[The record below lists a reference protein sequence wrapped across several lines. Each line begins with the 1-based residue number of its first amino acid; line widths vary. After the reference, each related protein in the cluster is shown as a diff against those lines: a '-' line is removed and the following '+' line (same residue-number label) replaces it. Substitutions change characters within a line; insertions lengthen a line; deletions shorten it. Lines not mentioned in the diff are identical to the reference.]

1 MAAVITTL
9 DQHNDQQQQIVEV
22 DSARRRAETVHAL
35 SSRPQLNIDD
45 VDDDETFN
53 KKPTRLAWS
62 NCSGTAAVNLRLLVL
77 LSGISC
83 CAVPKLRQP
92 FDDSF
97 GSRTSCFFSIFKTKL
112 HLASGCSSRTT
123 WWLNGSIRLT
133 GMSQNSV
140 STTVIR
146 RMQQAHLPAASSLA
160 AASDK
165 YWPNEI
171 SRTKSIRVGTK

>member
-83 CAVPKLRQP
+83 CAVPKLRHLTIRSAP
-92 FDDSF
+92 GLLVSF
-97 GSRTSCFFSIFKTKL
+97 PYSRPNCI
-112 HLASGCSSRTT
+112 
-123 WWLNGSIRLT
+123 
-133 GMSQNSV
+133 SQ
-140 STTVIR
+140 
-146 RMQQAHLPAASSLA
+146 A
-160 AASDK
+160 AAVHVRLGGLMA
-165 YWPNEI
+165 PF
-171 SRTKSIRVGTK
+171 V

>member
-1 MAAVITTL
+1 MTLTTMKHSTKSQRDWHGAIVVALQQSTYAFLSSYPAFLAALFQNYASHLTIRSAPGLLVSFPYSRQNCISQAAAV
-9 DQHNDQQQQIVEV
+9 H
-22 DSARRRAETVHAL
+22 
-35 SSRPQLNIDD
+35 
-45 VDDDETFN
+45 
-53 KKPTRLAWS
+53 
-62 NCSGTAAVNLRLLVL
+62 
-77 LSGISC
+77 
-83 CAVPKLRQP
+83 VPL
-92 FDDSF
+92 
-97 GSRTSCFFSIFKTKL
+97 
-112 HLASGCSSRTT
+112 

-133 GMSQNSV
+133 GMSPNSV